1 MKFAEKKK
9 LIDRQSYV
17 AQYVSLAILSIGRL
31 PILLK
36 AMVDITGISTL
47 LGSDDLLSA
56 FACGAA
62 FAWDGFFNKNTEDA
76 VFSNVIDLLFNCA
89 AFIYIGAII
98 PFADF
103 NDASIGVSLE

>member
-1 MKFAEKKK
+1 M
-9 LIDRQSYV
+9 SV
-17 AQYVSLAILSIGRL
+17 WPSCLSVC
-31 PILLK
+31 LLVEVLNEL
-36 AMVDITGISTL
+36 MSGISTL

-89 AFIYIGAII
+89 AFIYIGALI

-103 NDASIGVSLE
+103 NNAAIGVSPLLM

>member
-1 MKFAEKKK
+1 MSLNMSVWPSCPSVCLFAEALNE
-9 LIDRQSYV
+9 LIS
-17 AQYVSLAILSIGRL
+17 
-31 PILLK
+31 
-36 AMVDITGISTL
+36 GISTL

-89 AFIYIGAII
+89 AFIYIGALI

-103 NDASIGVSLE
+103 NNAAIGVSLLLILR